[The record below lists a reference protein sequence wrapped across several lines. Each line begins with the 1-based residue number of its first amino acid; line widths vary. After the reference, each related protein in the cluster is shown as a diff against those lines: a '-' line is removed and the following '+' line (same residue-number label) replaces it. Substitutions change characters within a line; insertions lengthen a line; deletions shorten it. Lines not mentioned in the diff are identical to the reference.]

1 MVTTKQLGV
10 LVASVLAIIGLVLQ
24 FQTVTLL
31 TGAGLLWVGAALA
44 AGAAVAVFVVRAS
57 VVFKVVAVLVLAFCV
72 FNVGYVEHELGQKRQ
87 ELQQI
92 FPS

>member
-1 MVTTKQLGV
+1 MITTKQLGV
-10 LVASVLAIIGLVLQ
+10 LFASVLSIIGLVLQ

-44 AGAAVAVFVVRAS
+44 AGAVVAVFVVRAR
-57 VVFKVVAVLVLAFCV
+57 VVFKVVAVLVLVLCV
-72 FNVGYVEHELGQKRQ
+72 ANVAYVEHELNQKRH

-92 FPS
+92 FP